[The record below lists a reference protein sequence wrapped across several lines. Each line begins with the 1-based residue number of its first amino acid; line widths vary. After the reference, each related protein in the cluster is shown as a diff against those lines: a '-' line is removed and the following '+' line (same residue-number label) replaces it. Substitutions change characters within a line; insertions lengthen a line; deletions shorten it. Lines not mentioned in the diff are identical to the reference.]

1 MAVTQENQ
9 VANVVN
15 QLIATA
21 GQLVSIQQQINN
33 LTAQWNNLGIS
44 TMLAAFPTAPLTT
57 IGNLGTADG
66 SPNTAHPI
74 DTRTPDGSLISR
86 PLSATQIQAVLTCLQ
101 GVASAIG
108 GSAVAAQSG
117 LPYSFALCV

>member
-1 MAVTQENQ
+1 MAVTQQNQ

-15 QLIATA
+15 QLMALG
-21 GQLVSIQQQINN
+21 GQMVTMQQQINN
-33 LTAQWNNLGIS
+33 LAAQWNNLGVS
-44 TMLAAFPTAPLTT
+44 VMLANFPTAPLDSL
-57 IGNLGTADG
+57 GGLGTADG

-74 DTRTPDGSLISR
+74 DTRTPDGSLINRS
-86 PLSATQIQAVLTCLQ
+86 LSATQIGAILTCLE

-108 GSAVAAQSG
+108 GTAVAAQAG